1 MDCRQPTSWIE
12 QGIVDRA
19 WTVPC
24 ALCTGVVCHAALWQ
38 YFYRGALCCGVFSPK
53 SYGIYHTSARVENCV
68 WSLVGYPCP
77 MLCPRLLWDAHRGA
91 PQVAVEI
98 RELKDHGARLQHSF
112 IIPLECAMDAALQEL
127 SPAGGTAA
135 PVGVG
140 VETHHGPLAHDIKDA
155 ICRLCAALTC
165 NDTVTVLIRA

>member
-1 MDCRQPTSWIE
+1 MLPSGNISTEEHFAVEFS
-12 QGIVDRA
+12 
-19 WTVPC
+19 
-24 ALCTGVVCHAALWQ
+24 ALNPMAYITPAPGL
-38 YFYRGALCCGVFSPK
+38 R
-53 SYGIYHTSARVENCV
+53 TV